1 MIWLNIL
8 ALILV
13 AVLAW
18 ILYYKSQNNNATNS
32 TVASNS
38 GITNSWIVNELIT
51 KNYNKQVHS
60 LNLSSKWLSEMPDI
74 CAMVKWTKYE
84 YDIWSLDIA
93 DNWFANIDKDLSCLK
108 NLSEL
113 NLSFNK
119 ITKIENLDKLTFL
132 KKLDLW
138 NNELTSIS
146 WLDSLSNLI
155 DLHLWYNKI
164 VSTKWLEKLKNL
176 KSLKL
181 QNNKIN
187 DLSWIF
193 WLSLIELKM
202 EYNQLTDSNLKQIP
216 YIDKLKIITV
226 AENKIS
232 KNIVEKYNEITRK
245 NM

>member
-1 MIWLNIL
+1 M

-13 AVLAW
+13 VVLAW
-18 ILYYKSQNNNATNS
+18 ILYYKSQNNITPNS
-32 TVASNS
+32 TVTSNS
-38 GITNSWIVNELIT
+38 GATNTWVIDELIT
-51 KNYNKQVHS
+51 KNYTLQVHS
-60 LNLSSKWLSEMPDI
+60 LNLSSKWLTDMPDI
-74 CAMVKWTKYE
+74 CAMVKWSKYE
-84 YDIWSLDIA
+84 YDIWSVDIA

-146 WLDSLSNLI
+146 WLDNLSNLI

-181 QNNKIN
+181 QHNTID
-187 DLSWIF
+187 DLSWIS
-193 WLSLIELKM
+193 WLVNLLELKL
-202 EYNQLTDSNLKQIP
+202 EYNSLSDSNLNQVP
-216 YIDKLKIITV
+216 YIDKLKIITL

-232 KNIVEKYNEITRK
+232 KSIVDKYHDITLK